1 MAGAE
6 NDSEV
11 VKARVENSSGNR
23 ANALLSDMSDIQ
35 LLGHSVRDQ

>member
-11 VKARVENSSGNR
+11 VKASVENGSSKR
-23 ANALLSDMSDIQ
+23 INAPQSDTY
-35 LLGHSVRDQ
+35 LLGHSVRDH